1 MASLPDTGPVPVD
14 TTAKRGLGMINPN
27 RKVEIREA
35 RAWCRRVAWGNPR
48 WRFRNAQGMQA
59 GTLNPSIERAILDAS
74 EVMPKNT
81 RRDDL
86 AEGVKGLFT
95 LLLRKN
101 LSEDPLAE
109 PAPPK
114 PVEGRV
120 IIDAPPQERPALPP
134 RASIVP
140 PSRPKR
146 VGKGVLKAGD
156 EELR

>member
-1 MASLPDTGPVPVD
+1 MPEDTGPVPVD

-35 RAWCRRVAWGNPR
+35 RAWSRRVAWGNPR
-48 WRFRNAQGMQA
+48 WRFRIAQGMQN

-109 PAPPK
+109 LPAPPK
-114 PVEGRV
+114 PIGAGTVV
-120 IIDAPPQERPALPP
+120 IEEEKPRAP

-146 VGKGVLKAGD
+146 VGKGTLKPGE
-156 EELR
+156 EELGG